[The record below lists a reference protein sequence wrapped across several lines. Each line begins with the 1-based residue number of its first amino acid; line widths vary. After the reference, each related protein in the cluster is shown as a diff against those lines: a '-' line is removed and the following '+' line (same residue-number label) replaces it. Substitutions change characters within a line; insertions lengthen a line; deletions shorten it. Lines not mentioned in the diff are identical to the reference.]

1 MTFWRRLWKKSGQL
15 STIEALLKTSIINQE
30 KTMAILN
37 ELKIAVDDIAA
48 DAMEA
53 HDEVL
58 VAIEH
63 IMQDVDLEAN
73 PDLKAA
79 IESLRDSHASFT
91 DSLKTL
97 KDKVDEVTASGGP
110 TE

>member
-1 MTFWRRLWKKSGQL
+1 MGILD
-15 STIEALLKTSIINQE
+15 ELKT
-30 KTMAILN
+30 
-37 ELKIAVDDIAA
+37 AVDDIAA

-63 IMQDVDLEAN
+63 IMRETDLEAN
-73 PDLKAA
+73 PELKAA
-79 IESLRDSHASFT
+79 VESLHTSHASFV

>member
-1 MTFWRRLWKKSGQL
+1 MTWRFWRNRQL
-15 STIEALLKTSIINQE
+15 TTVEALLRTAIGNQE
-30 KTMAILN
+30 KIMGILS
-37 ELKIAVDDIAA
+37 ELKLAVDDIAA

-63 IMQDVDLEAN
+63 IMKDVDMEAN
-73 PDLKAA
+73 PDLRAA
-79 IESLRDSHASFT
+79 VDSLQASHASFV